1 MHFFEV
7 VPRYQYQLVHIDECM
22 HIPWYLCGTPRLM
35 KNTMERLFTQQNSL
49 FTLMA
54 QDWHFDIGTE
64 VLVLLTY
71 SLVVFDDLAN

>member
-1 MHFFEV
+1 
-7 VPRYQYQLVHIDECM
+7 
-22 HIPWYLCGTPRLM
+22 M